1 MSERVCANPFLA
13 LFTLHPFTVHLK
25 TSSPL
30 PPFPP
35 SPLPPKPPTAKP
47 RWGCPEVSRCCCS
60 RCCCRC
66 CCRAASAS
74 RAPAVQAPDPADP
87 AAPACDAAAA
97 GRTSAPPLRPT
108 WGCSAE
114 ALFSTTMLPSSN
126 MWTVLLEFALGYSRM
141 PRGISPDMPAPRAR
155 RARCC
160 GGVRK
165 VELNGPSNWVAR
177 ARPWGG
183 ASENLRKCR

>member
-25 TSSPL
+25 TSTPPTPPAPQL
-30 PPFPP
+30 PPLCRGAAPVDID
-35 SPLPPKPPTAKP
+35 AKP
-47 RWGCPEVSRCCCS
+47 WWGCPEVSRCCCS

-74 RAPAVQAPDPADP
+74 RPPAVHAPDPAAL

-97 GRTSAPPLRPT
+97 GRTSAPPLPPRAPALRPT
-108 WGCSAE
+108 GGCSAE

-126 MWTVLLEFALGYSRM
+126 MWTMLLEFALGYSRM
-141 PRGISPDMPAPRAR
+141 PRGRSPAMPAPPGSPRALLGQC
-155 RARCC
+155 AN
-160 GGVRK
+160 GGVVFFWWKR
-165 VELNGPSNWVAR
+165 
-177 ARPWGG
+177 
-183 ASENLRKCR
+183 